1 MADNLYLNLTAP
13 TLLAKGDSITLPCL
27 INTDLTDWKIRCE
40 FYDGS
45 KKGRIKLATVN
56 SGGTAGDIEIN
67 SYVDGDFTI
76 NVAKGLTTDFEDTGY
91 IEIEV
96 ENPEGKVYTIYQATI
111 NFSIEQITW
120 TDPTA

>member
-1 MADNLYLNLTAP
+1 MSDNLHLHLNAP
-13 TLLAKGDSITLPCL
+13 TLLAKGDSITLACL
-27 INTDLTDWKIRCE
+27 VNTDLTDWKIRCE
-40 FYDGS
+40 FYDDSRGS
-45 KKGRIKLATVN
+45 IKLATVN
-56 SGGTAGDIEIN
+56 SGGSIGDIEIN

-76 NVAKGLTTDFEDTGY
+76 NVEKGLTTDFNDTGY

-96 ENPEGKVYTIYQATI
+96 ENPAGKVYTIYQATI